1 MTNKKII
8 KRLIKGNW
16 YLKAEDDHDL
26 ALILNACHDAKLTWI
41 SGNTKVSEVIIED
54 GGYILHPIYFIGID
68 CDDTELSYSHTPS
81 AFEFTYDITDWF
93 YREVIND

>member
-16 YLKAEDDHDL
+16 YLKAKDDHDL

-41 SGNTKVSEVIIED
+41 SGNTKVSDVIFED
-54 GGYILHPIYFIGID
+54 GEYILYPTYFIGVD
-68 CDDTELSYSHTPS
+68 CDDTGLSYSHTPS
-81 AFEFTYDITDWF
+81 AFEFTNDITDWF
-93 YREVIND
+93 YREVIK

>member
-1 MTNKKII
+1 MAKFIEVTEVNKKGEN
-8 KRLIKGNW
+8 K
-16 YLKAEDDHDL
+16 KAFVNVDKIL
-26 ALILNACHDAKLTWI
+26 AVLERTDRTYIRF
-41 SGNTKVSEVIIED
+41 IEE
-54 GGYILHPIYFIGID
+54 GEYILHPIYFIGID

>member
-16 YLKAEDDHDL
+16 YLKAKDDHDL

-41 SGNTKVSEVIIED
+41 SGKTKVSSVIFED
-54 GGYILHPIYFIGID
+54 DEYFTDSTYFIGVD
-68 CDDTELSYSHTPS
+68 CDDTGLSYSQSPS
-81 AFEFTYDITDWF
+81 AFKFTRDITDWF
-93 YREVIND
+93 YREVIK